1 MIGLITGSGFY
12 DLPNVVDRQLV
23 RVRTEHGDVDVTKG
37 VLGDVS
43 VGFLARHG
51 SDHSIPPQAIN
62 YRANVAALKKVGAE
76 AVLATAVSGAI
87 DPSLPPGQFVAISD
101 FIDFTTGRP
110 DTFFDGSDGTVTH
123 TDMSEPYSAA
133 LRALIIEAAK
143 AEGISVVDGGVYCCA
158 NGPRFETRAEIAM
171 MGRAGGTLVGMTG
184 YPEVALANELGMAYA
199 SIGVVSNPAAGLGL
213 ERLSADDIF
222 AIVEDCSG
230 PLHRLI
236 AAVVAG
242 WKPES

>member
-12 DLPNVVDRQLV
+12 DLPDVVDRQ
-23 RVRTEHGDVDVTKG
+23 RVRIRTEFGDVDLTKG
-37 VLGDVS
+37 RLGDIP

-51 SDHSIPPQAIN
+51 SDHSIPPHAIN
-62 YRANVAALKKVGAE
+62 YRANVAALKKAGAE

-110 DTFFDGSDGTVTH
+110 HTFFDGSDGTVTH
-123 TDMSEPYSAA
+123 TDMSEPYSKK
-133 LRALIIEAAK
+133 LRSLILEAAA
-143 AEGISVVDGGVYCCA
+143 AEGIDVVDGGIYCCT
-158 NGPRFETRAEIAM
+158 NGPRFETAAEIAM
-171 MGRAGGTLVGMTG
+171 MSRAGGTLVGMTG

-213 ERLSADDIF
+213 ERLSADDLF
-222 AIVEDCSG
+222 AVVENCTE

-236 AAVVAG
+236 SSVVAG
-242 WKPES
+242 WTAS

>member
-12 DLPNVVDRQLV
+12 ELPDVVDRHQV
-23 RVRTEHGDVDVTKG
+23 RVGTDYGDVDLIKG
-37 VLGDVS
+37 QIGDTS

-62 YRANVAALKKVGAE
+62 YRANIAALHKVGAE

-87 DPSLPPGQFVAISD
+87 DPSLSPGQFVAISD

-110 DTFFDGSDGTVTH
+110 DTFFDGADGTVTH
-123 TDMSEPYSAA
+123 TDMSQPYSAK
-133 LRALIIEAAK
+133 LRALILQAGASQDID
-143 AEGISVVDGGVYCCA
+143 VVDGGVYCCT
-158 NGPRFETRAEIAM
+158 NGPRFETAAEIAM
-171 MGRAGGTLVGMTG
+171 MSRAGGTLVGMTG

-213 ERLSADDIF
+213 ERLSADDLF

-230 PLHRLI
+230 PLHQLI

-242 WKPES
+242 WTSA